1 MEVGWVDRRKRRN
14 PKYRG
19 VSCPGSGYGWG
30 LAGWEKR
37 EGGWEDEAFC
47 INLRG
52 AIMWF
57 M

>member
-30 LAGWEKR
+30 WAGWEKR